1 MNKKILG
8 IDPGYGR
15 VGWGIIQGHGAN
27 WEYIAHGCIETDK
40 RYSFAKRLLQI
51 EHELEVIIRTY
62 QPTFSAVEQIF
73 FVKNIT
79 TGIDVSQAR
88 GVILLTLAHYKVP
101 IAELTPTQIKQ
112 ALTGHGNAKKKQVQT
127 MVQRELKMNELP
139 TQDDAA
145 DALAVAITA
154 GLYLRMKQ

>member
-1 MNKKILG
+1 MKRILG

-15 VGWGIIQGHGAN
+15 VGWGVIEGAGSK
-27 WEYIAHGCIETDK
+27 WHYIAHGCIETDK
-40 RYSFAKRLLQI
+40 RFSFPKRLLQI
-51 EHELEVIIRTY
+51 EEELKEVITQY
-62 QPTFSAVEQIF
+62 QPTVSAVEQIF

-88 GVILLTLAHYKVP
+88 GVILLTLAHYKIP

-112 ALTGHGNAKKKQVQT
+112 AITGYGKAEKRQVQE
-127 MVQRELKMNELP
+127 MVKRELKMDSLP

-145 DALAVAITA
+145 DALGVAITA
-154 GLYLRMKQ
+154 GLFLRRR